1 MKSGLKKMK
10 DMFFRGYRR
19 VGISAK
25 EAKKG
30 GAPKYASYEWSIGMN
45 LRFLLF
51 LAVSLQKLYQVF
63 LWNLSKEFGSSL
75 PPHSLSNGLEYFF

>member
-1 MKSGLKKMK
+1 MK
-10 DMFFRGYRR
+10 DMFFRGYRS

-25 EAKKG
+25 DAKKG

-51 LAVSLQKLYQVF
+51 LAVSLQKLY
-63 LWNLSKEFGSSL
+63 
-75 PPHSLSNGLEYFF
+75 